1 MKYLLIAF
9 LVCSVSVASAI
20 TFPSTNDTTQNADSS
35 SFKFVPVPYINY
47 NRATGFALGAVPMA
61 MYKINKN
68 DTVSPASMTGG
79 VGFYT
84 TNQTWFG
91 LLFQQ
96 LYFNQD
102 NWRVMAGIGG
112 GNFNYQFYVGGAL
125 SQYIDYSTAALFG
138 QLNVQRRVYKKVYVG
153 ASYSFSSFATEF
165 KVGEWNPTDS
175 TTLHGL
181 GVNVQFDYRDDVYYP
196 KGGYSSKFTYDSY
209 PTFMNPIGSDKIKL
223 EHNHFFNTRDS
234 NDVIACRLFTGFG
247 VGDLSFQQQ
256 FIVGQSD
263 LRGYTEGR
271 YRGDQVVALQGEYRF
286 NFLKRW
292 SAVGF
297 GGVAT
302 VFNAVNQEDSGKL
315 LPSVGAGFR
324 YNVVPEYHMNVGID
338 VAAGDGDWGF
348 YFRIGEAF

>member
-1 MKYLLIAF
+1 MKYLLLAL
-9 LVCSVSVASAI
+9 LVTCTVVVSANGRPLAKD
-20 TFPSTNDTTQNADSS
+20 STSTADSS
-35 SFKFVPVPYINY
+35 SFRFVPVPYINY

-61 MYKINKN
+61 MYKINPE

-84 TNQTWFG
+84 TNRTWFG

-96 LYFNQD
+96 LYINLD
-102 NWRVMAGIGG
+102 KWRVMAGIGG
-112 GNFNYQFYVGGAL
+112 GNFNYQFYISGPFA
-125 SQYIDYSTAALFG
+125 QYVDYSTAALFG
-138 QLNVQRRVYKKVYVG
+138 KINVQRRVYKKVYVG
-153 ASYSFSSFATEF
+153 ASYTFSAFTTEF
-165 KVGEWNPTDS
+165 NVGQWKPSDS

-181 GVNVQFDYRDDVYYP
+181 GLNVQFDYRDDVYYP
-196 KGGYSSKFTYDSY
+196 KGGYSSKVTYDSY
-209 PTFMNPIGSDKIKL
+209 PLFINPVGSDKIQL

-271 YRGDQVVALQGEYRF
+271 YRGDQVVAVQGEYRY
-286 NFLKRW
+286 NFYKKW

-297 GGVAT
+297 GGIAS
-302 VFNAVNQEDSGKL
+302 VFNAINAEDSGKL
-315 LPSVGAGFR
+315 LPSLGAGFR
-324 YNVVPEYHMNVGID
+324 YNVVTEYHMNVGID
-338 VAAGDGDWGF
+338 LAVGDGDWGF